1 MLGFCLAMFLSFL
14 AKLVILNIISYE
26 PKQAQLASFR
36 MVVSAE
42 LRVQHG
48 TGAIND
54 H

>member
-1 MLGFCLAMFLSFL
+1 MVLSFL
-14 AKLVILNIISYE
+14 AKLVILNVTSYE

-42 LRVQHG
+42 LKVQHG
-48 TGAIND
+48 IGAINN